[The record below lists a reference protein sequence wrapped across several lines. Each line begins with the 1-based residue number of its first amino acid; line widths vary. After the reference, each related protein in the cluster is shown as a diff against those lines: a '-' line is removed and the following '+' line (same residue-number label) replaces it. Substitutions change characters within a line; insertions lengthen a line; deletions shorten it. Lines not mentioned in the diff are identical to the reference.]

1 MSNRASRIVSLGMV
15 GGLLLAASPV
25 FAESLKAFNVG
36 NLTTV
41 TLLTVP
47 AGQKFMANSMVVANS
62 NASTT
67 ISCCA
72 RLFRS
77 DTAVTAFVTV
87 RGGDTFQIQFNPPIV
102 FDAGDTVQVRNGASA
117 GVLHFTV
124 LGNRDVK

>member
-1 MSNRASRIVSLGMV
+1 MSNRTSWIVSLAVV

-25 FAESLKAFNVG
+25 FAESLSAANVA
-36 NLTTV
+36 NLATA

-47 AGQKFMANSMVVANS
+47 VGQKFMANSMVVANG

-77 DTAVTAFVTV
+77 GTAVTGFVTV
-87 RGGDTFQIQFNPPIV
+87 SGGDTVQIQFNPPIV
-102 FDAGDTVQVRNGASA
+102 FDAGDTVRVRNGASS

-124 LGNRDVK
+124 LGNRDVQ